1 MDYTSF
7 EQVKIEIGAHEAT
20 DDSKLAVYVTAAS
33 RSVDRYC
40 TGVQDNSGDN
50 YFAIS
55 TLTDKVVMGWMDSDG
70 YVMTYLHKPTIISV
84 ASLSWRLTPRDA
96 WTAVTS
102 TDIITDGS
110 PLVRGYVTGYSASRV
125 FIKATY
131 TGGLAATTSA
141 LPSDFIENVAVIAA
155 RFYREGEAGVSDVI
169 GVGDLGQLMY
179 RKALPNR
186 VMLFLSSYVR
196 RIPWRL

>member
-7 EQVKIEIGAHEAT
+7 EQVKLEIGAHENV
-20 DDSKLAVYVTAAS
+20 DDSKLATYVTAAS

-40 TGVQDNSGDN
+40 TGAQDSAGDN

-55 TLTDKVVMGWMDSDG
+55 TLTDEVLTGWADSDS
-70 YVMTYLHKPTIISV
+70 YVSTYLHKPTISGV
-84 ASLSWRLTPRDA
+84 TALSWRVTPRDS
-96 WTAVTS
+96 WTAVAS
-102 TDIITDGS
+102 TDIVTDGS
-110 PLVRGYVTGYSASRV
+110 PLVRGYAPGYVIGRV
-125 FIKATY
+125 FLKVTY
-131 TGGLAATTSA
+131 SGGLAATVAA
-141 LPSDFIENVAVIAA
+141 LPSDFVENVAVIAA

-186 VMLFLSSYVR
+186 VYLFLAAYVR